1 MIAAACHGRIR
12 EFTGNTSYFINDYR
26 IFFGTFHK
34 RFVAASEALE
44 NRRIPNA
51 TAVNDK
57 RIVRESSTN
66 SLVVKAFKVTIN
78 VAPISICRLCLGTAR
93 LWGKLSCRGFHFTP
107 RIYPTHRYT

>member
-12 EFTGNTSYFINDYR
+12 EFTGNTSSFINDYR

-51 TAVNDK
+51 TAVNGK
-57 RIVRESSTN
+57 RIVRESRKPVLGREKGQN
-66 SLVVKAFKVTIN
+66 SMLF
-78 VAPISICRLCLGTAR
+78 S
-93 LWGKLSCRGFHFTP
+93 
-107 RIYPTHRYT
+107 